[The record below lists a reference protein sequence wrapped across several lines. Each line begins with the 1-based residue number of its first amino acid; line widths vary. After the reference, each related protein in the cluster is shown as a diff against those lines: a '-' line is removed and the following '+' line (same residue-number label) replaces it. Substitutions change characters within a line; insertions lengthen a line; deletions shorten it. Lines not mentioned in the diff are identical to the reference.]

1 MADILPQKIKPRR
14 VGLTAGGNILEY
26 DGKKSTEMSGL
37 ETTKILVN
45 SVISTPRARFGCFE
59 ISNMYLNTKLTSPEY
74 MKKYISMIPQEVME
88 EYDVTQ

>member
-59 ISNMYLNTKLTSPEY
+59 INNMYLNTIMRSRRDRKSVYSSL
-74 MKKYISMIPQEVME
+74 
-88 EYDVTQ
+88 